1 MKGRLALK
9 FGFKA
14 IIWALAALLAAA
26 VGCAL
31 LHKAKPKEAAGLQP
45 KDAAEV
51 HSDRQA
57 GPGAAAGDL
66 EQRTSE
72 LGGFLRRAAAGE
84 LQDSENISSFMYMW
98 PVLPQLMVLENK
110 CRRQNDYQAVNL
122 PYAEERQIFNY
133 LFNTDSEMLGEH
145 YLQLAR
151 TLCSERLSRQG
162 AAMFRDGRELT
173 DSVCCPISNAP
184 YEIKD
189 LGLSCRE
196 HALVCQRKDLHVE
209 NDPSE
214 LYRQLAMGYYNH
226 KRVHQLDSVILSD
239 EPCGVKPGERVAE
252 IGCGVGCY
260 TWSLAAGVGHSG
272 KVIAMDIDGEVLKF
286 IDYAAENTH
295 NKNVETLL
303 VTVSDP
309 KLAPASVDRIYMIDI
324 LNVMIG
330 RYVHDG
336 MPMKDGTEE
345 YLRKLAES
353 LKSGGRLVVV
363 DYYPVDA
370 RPHLSRRQTVD
381 FMRTLGLKEE
391 DERDAPTTD
400 KMYVLTFGKKLNHD

>member
-1 MKGRLALK
+1 M
-9 FGFKA
+9 
-14 IIWALAALLAAA
+14 AAS

-31 LHKAKPKEAAGLQP
+31 LHKAPPKQT
-45 KDAAEV
+45 AEV
-51 HSDRQA
+51 QPDRRA
-57 GPGAAAGDL
+57 GPGSADDSL
-66 EQRTSE
+66 EERTSE
-72 LGGFLRRAAAGE
+72 LGDFLRRAAAGE
-84 LQDSENISSFMYMW
+84 LRDSENINNFMYMW

-110 CRRQNDYQAVNL
+110 CRRQNNYQAVNL
-122 PYAEERQIFNY
+122 PYAEEKQIFSY
-133 LFNTDSEMLGEH
+133 LFAADRKILGEH

-162 AAMFRDGRELT
+162 AALFRDGKELK
-173 DSVCCPISNAP
+173 DSACCPISKLP
-184 YEIKD
+184 YELND

-196 HALVCQRKDLHVE
+196 HGLSCWRRDLHVE

-226 KRVHQLDSVILSD
+226 KRVHQLDSVILSE
-239 EPCGVKPGERVAE
+239 EPCGVKPGEIVAE
-252 IGCGVGCY
+252 VGCGVGCY
-260 TWSLAAGVGHSG
+260 TWSLAAGVGQSG

-286 IDYAAENTH
+286 IDYAAESTH
-295 NKNVETLL
+295 NKNVEALH

-345 YLRKLAES
+345 YLHRLAES
-353 LKSGGRLVVV
+353 LRIGGRLVVI
-363 DYYPVDA
+363 DYDPVDA
-370 RPHLSRRQTVD
+370 RPHLSRRQTIE

-400 KMYVLTFGKKLNHD
+400 KMYVLTFGK